1 MLGVFANYHN
11 ATLAANNLALFAHGL
26 NGRSYFHRFTSCFA
40 ARRRSLVQ
48 RAYAALLGIAAGMAE
63 VPPPKRYG
71 ATLFASPGD
80 PAAGQIIRGH
90 LDRHLIALEDADVV
104 HAKLAGDTG
113 LNHMTITDIHFECG
127 VGQGLYYDTLKLD
140 HITLR
145 QTGLPPYWSV
155 LIRGRQQARTELHGR

>member
-1 MLGVFANYHN
+1 MLGILTNHHN
-11 ATLAANNLALFAHGL
+11 SALALNDFALFAHRL

-48 RAYAALLGIAAGMAE
+48 RAYAALSGCAAGRAE
-63 VPPPKRYG
+63 APPPKRYG

-90 LDRHLIALEDADVV
+90 LDRHLIALEDTDIVHAELAGNAGLDHMAIADV
-104 HAKLAGDTG
+104 
-113 LNHMTITDIHFECG
+113 HFEGG
-127 VGQGLYYDTLKLD
+127 VGQGLDDDTLELD

-145 QTGLPPYWSV
+145 QNGFPPYWSV
-155 LIRGRQQARTELHGR
+155 LNRGRLQAPAG